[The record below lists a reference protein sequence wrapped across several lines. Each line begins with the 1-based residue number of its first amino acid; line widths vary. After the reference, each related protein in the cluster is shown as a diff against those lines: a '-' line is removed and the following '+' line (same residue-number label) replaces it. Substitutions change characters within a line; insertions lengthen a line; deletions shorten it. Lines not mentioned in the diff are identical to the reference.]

1 MSIRVTDTLPTPT
14 EFPSTRTLSSGYSAI
29 SSGVLN
35 PQYYRAYSRKA
46 TSRRFVVF
54 WERLLTVSHI
64 PEGICL
70 LTPRR
75 IGLLQEARM
84 SLFKACQKI
93 APVRS
98 FEVKEHWWILK
109 G

>member
-1 MSIRVTDTLPTPT
+1 MSIRVTDTIPTPT

-35 PQYYRAYSRKA
+35 PQCYRAYPRKA
-46 TSRRFVVF
+46 ANRRFVVF

-64 PEGICL
+64 PQGICL
-70 LTPRR
+70 LTSRR
-75 IGLLQEARM
+75 IGLLQEDRT
-84 SLFKACQKI
+84 SLFKAHQEI

-98 FEVKEHWWILK
+98 FEVEEVWRILK